1 MFANNHL
8 AMLRKHISQQAE
20 AIQSELKSDA
30 RLRVGVWLILLIL
43 TLQPIWFLQ
52 DYRLEKTQELDG
64 LLTQEAKIRRTTS
77 ENLWQERA
85 TLSNQ
90 ALIDLEKKIP
100 SASSMG
106 IAKATMQSMI
116 SALLEEVGAQ
126 TSRID
131 LQDPIETPLAGIYSV
146 SVSVQLRFDEGTLLN
161 ILKSLETKEQGLVVE
176 RLEISK
182 LQSGR
187 ALLFITAYFN
197 LNSKR
202 NDNAATDSH

>member
-52 DYRLEKTQELDG
+52 DYRLEKTKELDG

-85 TLSNQ
+85 ILSNQ